1 MITMV
6 IFKIPLIEERIL
18 LTINLMLGLCEI
30 IFNGLNIL
38 ITLIILINPNEDY
51 IILKS
56 KIPNITIT
64 KSRRDQGSLK

>member
-6 IFKIPLIEERIL
+6 IFKMPLIEERIL

>member
-1 MITMV
+1 MA

-18 LTINLMLGLCEI
+18 LTINLMLGLCDI

-38 ITLIILINPNEDY
+38 ITLIILINPNEDS

-56 KIPNITIT
+56 KIPNITII

>member
-1 MITMV
+1 MV
-6 IFKIPLIEERIL
+6 IFKMPLIEERIL

>member
-1 MITMV
+1 MITMA

-18 LTINLMLGLCEI
+18 LTINLMLGLCDI

-38 ITLIILINPNEDY
+38 ITLIILINPNEDS

-56 KIPNITIT
+56 KIPNITII